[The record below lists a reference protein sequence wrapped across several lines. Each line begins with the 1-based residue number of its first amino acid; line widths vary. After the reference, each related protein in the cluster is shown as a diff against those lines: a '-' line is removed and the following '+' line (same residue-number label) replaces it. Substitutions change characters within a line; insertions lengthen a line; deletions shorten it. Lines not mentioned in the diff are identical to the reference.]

1 MALTLADNNELL
13 MDGTEQDL
21 FVKQTT
27 LQQYETHIFFD
38 QLAAGDEIQIRV
50 YIDDKFDNAE
60 RRYITVPVEGLQNNP
75 AFVVNWLASST
86 YRVSLQQI
94 SGTFRTISW
103 ERWIV

>member
-1 MALTLADNNELL
+1 MALTLAESNELL

-27 LQQYETHIFFD
+27 LKQYETHIFFD

-50 YIDDKFDNAE
+50 YLDDPFDNAE
-60 RRYITVPVEGLQNNP
+60 RRYTTIPVEGLQNNP
-75 AFVVNWLASST
+75 AAVVNWLASST

-103 ERWIV
+103 ARYEV